1 MGKQALVEFLF
12 FLSFGSGYDTH
23 ALFEMLTSRELWSK
37 ACFGQRHSSLLVV
50 ILPGLVLLGIH
61 MHLFKVS

>member
-37 ACFGQRHSSLLVV
+37 ACFGQRHSPLWS
-50 ILPGLVLLGIH
+50 
-61 MHLFKVS
+61 